1 MNQDILSSRYG
12 EKRSNPKRLRVFA
25 LLGVAVSV
33 AITAYF
39 AFGNNQG
46 FTYEDVGFSVISE
59 FETVVEIEISKPKD
73 KTVVCSVEALNGQFG
88 TVGWKELEFGPAE
101 FTTLRHTIS
110 LNTTELA
117 VTGLVDECRLR

>member
-12 EKRSNPKRLRVFA
+12 VKRSNPKRLRVLAIF
-25 LLGVAVSV
+25 GVAILV

-39 AFGNNQG
+39 ALGNNQG
-46 FTYEDVGFSVISE
+46 FSYKDVGFSVVSE
-59 FETVVEIEISKPKD
+59 IETIVEIEITKPKD
-73 KTVVCSVEALNGQFG
+73 KTVICSIEALNGQFG
-88 TVGWKELEFGPAE
+88 SVGWKELEFGPSE
-101 FTTLRHTIS
+101 FLTLRHTIR

>member
-1 MNQDILSSRYG
+1 VNQDILSSRYG
-12 EKRSNPKRLRVFA
+12 EKRSNPKRFRVFA
-25 LLGVAVSV
+25 LIGVAVLV

-39 AFGNNQG
+39 ALGNNQG
-46 FTYEDVGFSVISE
+46 FSYKDVGFSVISE

>member
-12 EKRSNPKRLRVFA
+12 VKRSDPKRLRILA
-25 LLGVAVSV
+25 LFGVAILV

-39 AFGNNQG
+39 ALGNNQG
-46 FTYEDVGFSVISE
+46 FSYKDVGFSVVSE
-59 FETVVEIEISKPKD
+59 IETIVEIEITKPKD
-73 KTVVCSVEALNGQFG
+73 KTVICSIEALNGQFG
-88 TVGWKELEFGPAE
+88 TVGWKELEFGPSE
-101 FTTLRHTIS
+101 FLTLRHTIR

>member
-12 EKRSNPKRLRVFA
+12 EKRSNPQRLRVFA

-39 AFGNNQG
+39 ALGNNQG

-73 KTVVCSVEALNGQFG
+73 KTVVCSLEALNGQFG